1 MDWAARPLLARSR
14 LRLGMQPWEALPALG
29 TSKLKNIQLFLW
41 DGLLARPINWAGF
54 LAHPTKLDNLFV
66 GNPLEKPGFFTLQL

>member
-1 MDWAARPLLARSR
+1 LGVAYLRDEQAFFVGWTGQPVRFWLIPS
-14 LRLGMQPWEALPALG
+14 LRLGTQPWEALPALG

-54 LAHPTKLDNLFV
+54 LAHPTHI
-66 GNPLEKPGFFTLQL
+66 E